1 MENRDLIP
9 ELKRLGITVAS
20 HSSALEPDAVQ
31 KALEKLGPKQKT
43 GTKSDAVG
51 RPDRHADG
59 GGHHP
64 AAKGAGIHAPIEE
77 LKPDKRRIL
86 IKRKRDEPTTEEPA
100 PFGHE
105 PLAAHPA
112 ETAVP
117 TTMSPLHPPAESP
130 VVHHEPHAPS
140 SAPVAA
146 EPPAVT
152 KPATPLS
159 PEVLS
164 GKKKVLEELQTEVS
178 KDKLKKLASPVAR
191 GKKTKCA
198 CGKMPPGGRTFE
210 RSLFSGATTAA
221 STSITAHPLRLPS
234 RGKRALSSRRA

>member
-1 MENRDLIP
+1 MRVYELAKQLGMENRDLIP

-64 AAKGAGIHAPIEE
+64 AAKGAGVHAPTEE
-77 LKPDKRRIL
+77 AKPDKRRIL

-178 KDKLKKLASPVAR
+178 KDKLKKARKPGRSREEDEVRVREDAARWQDLRAIPVQR
-191 GKKTKCA
+191 RDDRSKHVHHST
-198 CGKMPPGGRTFE
+198 PG
-210 RSLFSGATTAA
+210 
-221 STSITAHPLRLPS
+221 
-234 RGKRALSSRRA
+234 